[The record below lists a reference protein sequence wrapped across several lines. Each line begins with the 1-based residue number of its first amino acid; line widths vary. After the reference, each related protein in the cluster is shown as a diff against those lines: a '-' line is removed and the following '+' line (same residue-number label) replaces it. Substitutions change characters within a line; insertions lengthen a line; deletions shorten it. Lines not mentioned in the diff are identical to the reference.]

1 MFKRIVHIHSVC
13 VAIYYNT
20 KTPQKQR
27 KPLCYTLLFRKSDR
41 GNGDSNLYFLI
52 AANWMTDA
60 YIFPN
65 IQDRTELQ
73 FLV

>member
-20 KTPQKQR
+20 KTPQRQR
-27 KPLCYTLLFRKSDR
+27 KPLCYTLQFHKSDR

-60 YIFPN
+60 
-65 IQDRTELQ
+65 
-73 FLV
+73 